1 MTCYPVKVGTSGGY
15 DSWSELAVN
24 RVLPACKRVLNDEEE
39 EIEACIW
46 TPPGAA
52 VTDGNDSD
60 NDEKVT
66 GNDAKEDETDETLI
80 MIIIA
85 ISVGCSA
92 IIVVTLIGLLI
103 CYMRKTCCFKK
114 NDKHTVR
121 VELPHGNFEFRA

>member
-1 MTCYPVKVGTSGGY
+1 MTCYPVKVGTSGGS

-24 RVLPACKRVLNDEEE
+24 RVPPACKRVLNDEEE

-121 VELPHGNFEFRA
+121 V